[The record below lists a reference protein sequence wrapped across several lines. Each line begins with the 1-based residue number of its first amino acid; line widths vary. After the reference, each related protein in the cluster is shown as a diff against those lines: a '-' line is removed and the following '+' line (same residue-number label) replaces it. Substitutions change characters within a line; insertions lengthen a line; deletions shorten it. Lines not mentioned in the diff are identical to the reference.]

1 MKSSLRERLGPRVQ
15 VKAIDHVQS
24 GSPVRLSFARSVENP
39 NTPEAAIALASRRMP
54 MPQAHRLMTSLLQ
67 LEPGV
72 TLVAEV
78 PMVENVDQLTSELLS
93 FGIASAVF
101 DVSDTIDVKAVR
113 EQTGLSQA
121 KFALNYALDEDTVRN
136 WEQGRTKPDH
146 TARAYL
152 TMIASDPEAVRNLLA
167 RAIWQP
173 KRSTGLER
181 QEQVVPSPHR

>member
-1 MKSSLRERLGPRVQ
+1 
-15 VKAIDHVQS
+15 
-24 GSPVRLSFARSVENP
+24 
-39 NTPEAAIALASRRMP
+39 MP

-78 PMVENVDQLTSELLS
+78 PMVENVDQLTSELHG
-93 FGIASAVF
+93 FGITAAVF
-101 DVSDTIDVKAVR
+101 DVADTIDVKAIR

-121 KFALNYALDEDTVRN
+121 KFALNYALDEDTVKN

-167 RAIWQP
+167 RSICQP
-173 KRSTGLER
+173 NRANGLEL
-181 QEQVVPSPHR
+181 QEKLVSSPHR

>member
-1 MKSSLRERLGPRVQ
+1 MKSSFWEQFGPRVQ

-24 GSPVRLSFARSVENP
+24 GSPVRLSFARSARNP
-39 NTPEAAIALASRRMP
+39 NTPEAAIALARRRMP

-78 PMVENVDQLTSELLS
+78 PMVENLDQLTAELLR
-93 FGIASAVF
+93 FGITTAEF
-101 DVSDTIDVKAVR
+101 DVADTIDVKAVR

-121 KFALNYALDEDTVRN
+121 KFALNYALDEDTVKN

-167 RAIWQP
+167 RSICQP
-173 KRSTGLER
+173 KRAKGLEQR
-181 QEQVVPSPHR
+181 EKLDSAPHC

>member
-1 MKSSLRERLGPRVQ
+1 MKSSLRERFGPRVQ

-24 GSPVRLSFARSVENP
+24 GSPVRLSFAKSVQNP

-72 TLVAEV
+72 TIVAEV
-78 PMVENVDQLTSELLS
+78 PMVEDINQLTTELLA
-93 FGIASAVF
+93 FGIATTVF
-101 DVSDTIDVKAVR
+101 DVSDTIDVKAIR

-121 KFALNYALDEDTVRN
+121 KFALNYALDEDTVKN

-152 TMIASDPEAVRNLLA
+152 TMIASNPQAVHNLLA
-167 RAIWQP
+167 KAIWQP
-173 KRSTGLER
+173 KRPTGPDQ
-181 QEQVVPSPHR
+181 QEHVASAPHG

>member
-1 MKSSLRERLGPRVQ
+1 MMKSLSRKRLGPRVQ

-24 GSPVRLSFARSVENP
+24 GSPVRLSFARSVDNP
-39 NTPEAAIALASRRMP
+39 NTPQAAIALASRRMP
-54 MPQAHRLMTSLLQ
+54 MPQAHRLMTNLLQ

-78 PMVENVDQLTSELLS
+78 PMVEDVTQLKSELLAC
-93 FGIASAVF
+93 GIATTVF

-121 KFALNYALDEDTVRN
+121 KFALNYALDEDTVKN

-152 TMIASDPEAVRNLLA
+152 TMIAADPQAVRNLLA
-167 RAIWQP
+167 RAVWQP
-173 KRSTGLER
+173 GHVMSLEQR
-181 QEQVVPSPHR
+181 EQVPAPNP